1 MELREEGKLLIVK
14 FTQGDIIANLQK
26 LVLDQNIHSAVLIS
40 GIGMLCNAVIGFFDG
55 DKYSNH
61 TVEGA
66 AELVSLQ
73 GNIGREVDTGDVVCH
88 LHASLATADH
98 SLVGGH
104 LFEGTV
110 TVVNEIVLYHL
121 RADSISR
128 LRNQQG
134 LFELH
139 LE

>member
-1 MELREEGKLLIVK
+1 MQFREEGDLLIVK
-14 FTQGDIIANLQK
+14 FTQGDIIANLQR
-26 LVLDQNIHSAVLIS
+26 LILDQNIHSAVIVS

-55 DKYSNH
+55 TKYFNH

-73 GNIGREVDTGDVVCH
+73 GNIGREVETGEVVCH
-88 LHASLATADH
+88 LHAALATADH
-98 SLVGGH
+98 GLVGGH

-110 TVVNEIVLYHL
+110 TVVNEIALY
-121 RADSISR
+121 R
-128 LRNQQG
+128 LRTAVVSRRRTPQG
-134 LFELH
+134 LLELH